1 MKIVVNSIKTKKIL
15 TADEKV
21 AALKAKLAVE
31 EKKLQNIRRQE
42 KDNFLTTVGQKIV
55 DEFNITDEAQEYVK
69 DYFEKR
75 YIYRNENFANGRD
88 VRNFF
93 EKALI
98 RQADRLSYKGN
109 NLTDEELSELTL
121 SDIEEI
127 KLKD

>member
-1 MKIVVNSIKTKKIL
+1 MCKGYK
-15 TADEKV
+15 
-21 AALKAKLAVE
+21 
-31 EKKLQNIRRQE
+31 
-42 KDNFLTTVGQKIV
+42 
-55 DEFNITDEAQEYVK
+55 FNITDEAQEYVK

-98 RQADRLSYKGN
+98 RQADRLSNKGN